1 MRRLQSLQAASEGWV
16 STRLVDEVR
25 DHRRAHLQTTAIIAD
40 KRFMETRS
48 WLIRNGSDRERMLDM
63 DRRLQPVRLRTFAV
77 LAAALLASGPWVGWW
92 TIAPLLAA
100 AAVFRAA
107 DTRIDG
113 TARPELWM
121 FAAWAVAETI
131 IAASLVLT
139 GSSAV
144 SMLAMLSIPIVTLS
158 ARFSSRGILLGVAIA
173 LGLMIAVAFG
183 TNAPAV
189 AQNPPLLIAPLA
201 VVVSVAMLSMAL
213 MRSDVEHRSKAVI
226 DQLTG
231 LLNRGALE
239 TRAHELEQQSAI
251 SGEPVALIVAD
262 LDNFKRVN
270 DLHGHASG
278 DAVLKEVAY
287 LVRKRLRA
295 FDLAYRLGGDE
306 LLILLPGADL
316 KIAEVVGESLHEVVG
331 SEMLT
336 GGVQVTISCGVSASH
351 RGETFDFDT
360 VFRSA
365 DAALYEAKRCGG
377 DRVRSDVPSA
387 MVAS

>member
-1 MRRLQSLQAASEGWV
+1 
-16 STRLVDEVR
+16 
-25 DHRRAHLQTTAIIAD
+25 
-40 KRFMETRS
+40 
-48 WLIRNGSDRERMLDM
+48 MLDM
-63 DRRLQPVRLRTFAV
+63 DRRLRPVRLRTFAV
-77 LAAALLASGPWVGWW
+77 LAAALLASGAWVGWW

-100 AAVFRAA
+100 AAVFRVA
-107 DTRIDG
+107 DTRIEG
-113 TARPELWM
+113 TARPEFWM
-121 FAAWAVAETI
+121 FAAWAAAEAI
-131 IAASLVLT
+131 IAVSLALT

-158 ARFSSRGILLGVAIA
+158 ARFSSRGILIGVAIA

-183 TNAPAV
+183 TNAHAV
-189 AQNPPLLIAPLA
+189 TQNPPLLIAPLA
-201 VVVSVAMLSMAL
+201 VVISVAMLSMAL

-231 LLNRGALE
+231 LLNRAALE
-239 TRAHELEQQSAI
+239 TRANELEQQSAI
-251 SGEPVALIVAD
+251 TGEPVALIVAD

-306 LLILLPGADL
+306 LLILVPGVDL
-316 KIAEVVGESLHEVVG
+316 EVAKLVAEGLREAVG
-331 SEMLT
+331 SEALG
-336 GGVQVTISCGVSASH
+336 GGVRVTISCGVSATRH
-351 RGETFDFDT
+351 GESFDFDT

-377 DRVRSDVPSA
+377 DRVRSDVSPA
-387 MVAS
+387 LVAS

>member
-1 MRRLQSLQAASEGWV
+1 MGASRREGPEAPD
-16 STRLVDEVR
+16 RQ
-25 DHRRAHLQTTAIIAD
+25 AHLQTSTVIAD
-40 KRFMETRS
+40 KRLMETRS

-77 LAAALLASGPWVGWW
+77 LAGGLLASGPWVGWW
-92 TIAPLLAA
+92 TIAPLLV
-100 AAVFRAA
+100 AVAMFRVA
-107 DTRIDG
+107 DTRIEG
-113 TARPELWM
+113 TARPEYWM
-121 FAAWAVAETI
+121 FAAWAGAEAI
-131 IAASLVLT
+131 IAVSLALT

-158 ARFSSRGILLGVAIA
+158 ARFSLRGILIGVAIA
-173 LGLMIAVAFG
+173 LGLMIAVALG
-183 TNAPAV
+183 TNADSV
-189 AQNPPLLIAPLA
+189 AQNPPLLIAPMA
-201 VVVSVAMLSMAL
+201 VVVSVAMLSTAL
-213 MRSDVEHRSKAVI
+213 MHSDVEHRSKAVI

-231 LLNRGALE
+231 LLNRSALE
-239 TRAHELEQQSAI
+239 ARAHELEQQSTI
-251 SGEPVALIVAD
+251 TGEPVALIVAD

-306 LLILLPGADL
+306 LLVLVPGAEL
-316 KIAEVVGESLHEVVG
+316 KVAEAVGESLHKAVS
-331 SEMLT
+331 SEALG
-336 GGVQVTISCGVSASH
+336 GGVQVTISCGVSASR

-377 DRVRSDVPSA
+377 DRVRSDAPPAV
-387 MVAS
+387 VA

>member
-1 MRRLQSLQAASEGWV
+1 
-16 STRLVDEVR
+16 
-25 DHRRAHLQTTAIIAD
+25 
-40 KRFMETRS
+40 MENRS

-77 LAAALLASGPWVGWW
+77 LAGALLASGPWVGWW
-92 TIAPLLAA
+92 TIVPLLV
-100 AAVFRAA
+100 AVAIFRVA
-107 DTRIDG
+107 DTRIEG
-113 TARPELWM
+113 TARPEYWM
-121 FAAWAVAETI
+121 FAAWAGAEAI
-131 IAASLVLT
+131 IAVSLALT

-158 ARFSSRGILLGVAIA
+158 ARFSSRGILIGVAIA
-173 LGLMIAVAFG
+173 LGLMIAVALG
-183 TNAPAV
+183 TNADSV

-201 VVVSVAMLSMAL
+201 VVVSVAMLSTAL
-213 MRSDVEHRSKAVI
+213 MHSDVEHRSKAVI

-231 LLNRGALE
+231 LLNRSALE
-239 TRAHELEQQSAI
+239 ARAHELEQQSAI

-270 DLHGHASG
+270 DAHGHASG

-306 LLILLPGADL
+306 LLILVPGADL
-316 KIAEVVGESLHEVVG
+316 KVAETVGESLHEAVG
-331 SEMLT
+331 GEVLG
-336 GGVQVTISCGVSASH
+336 GGVQVTMSCGVSASR
-351 RGETFDFDT
+351 RGETFDFDA

-377 DRVRSDVPSA
+377 DRVRSEVPPV
-387 MVAS
+387 MVAR